1 MAARANAENFEE
13 LVLKSELPV
22 LVDFYSDSCIPCKM
36 MAGVVG
42 DIEDD
47 FEGKLNVYKV
57 NVNFD
62 ESLASK
68 YEVLAAPTF
77 VAFNKGAETGRIAI
91 YYGCADTCVGL
102 AYTTV
107 DAVVDYVKSHS
118 SI

>member
-47 FEGKLNVYKV
+47 YEGKLNVYKV

-62 ESLASK
+62 ESIASK

-77 VAFNKGAETGRIAI
+77 VAFNKGARQAELQERQLRMH
-91 YYGCADTCVGL
+91 CL
-102 AYTTV
+102 
-107 DAVVDYVKSHS
+107 DYLKD
-118 SI
+118 